1 MTTKN
6 KTSRDLFRDYGEL
19 TFGEVLRS
27 FRLADE
33 MTQTE
38 FARKL
43 GISAANL
50 CDLEKGRKL
59 PSPARAAKM
68 AMKLGLPEP
77 LMIQLALQGQ
87 LEQAHLAYKVSVAA

>member
-33 MTQTE
+33 LTQAQ

-50 CDLEKGRKL
+50 CDLEKSRKL

-68 AMKLGLPEP
+68 ATKLGLPEP
-77 LMIQLALQGQ
+77 LLIQLALQGQ
-87 LEQAHLAYKVSVAA
+87 LEQAHLDYKVSVAA